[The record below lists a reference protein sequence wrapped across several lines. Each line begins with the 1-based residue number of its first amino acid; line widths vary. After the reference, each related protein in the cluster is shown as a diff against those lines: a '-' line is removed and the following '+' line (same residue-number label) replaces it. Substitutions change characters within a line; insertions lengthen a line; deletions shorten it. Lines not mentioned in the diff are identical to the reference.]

1 MIIKV
6 MSVTHI
12 PESSLISLPGP
23 DPRTL
28 TQGNHNCTS
37 CHYRPDLPVVGLQM
51 NGLKQCT
58 CFCVWLLWLSVM
70 FLRFIILSHIGASFI
85 FHCWVVFLCVD
96 IPHVLYPLNRTT
108 CPVSTQPFMNF
119 WILSILG
126 LLFLKKLLEAF
137 TLCLFISP
145 GVNMYNQF
153 LILKE
158 TARQF
163 SKVLIPYDTP
173 NSQWD
178 SSPWPRVGC
187 QGGVS
192 LAGGSYFITDIVY
205 HCCCMVIIKS
215 RLPLSGSVIVSKFCT
230 DSAPTPLRPC
240 PIQTACTACPW
251 YNTARP
257 QSFSP

>member
-1 MIIKV
+1 MHLLLCLASVVQRNVFKV
-6 MSVTHI
+6 HYFVTYWCFLHFSLLSSI
-12 PESSLISLPGP
+12 P
-23 DPRTL
+23 
-28 TQGNHNCTS
+28 
-37 CHYRPDLPVVGLQM
+37 
-51 NGLKQCT
+51 
-58 CFCVWLLWLSVM
+58 
-70 FLRFIILSHIGASFI
+70 
-85 FHCWVVFLCVD
+85 LCGC
-96 IPHVLYPLNRTT
+96 TT

-163 SKVLIPYDTP
+163 SKVVIPYDTP